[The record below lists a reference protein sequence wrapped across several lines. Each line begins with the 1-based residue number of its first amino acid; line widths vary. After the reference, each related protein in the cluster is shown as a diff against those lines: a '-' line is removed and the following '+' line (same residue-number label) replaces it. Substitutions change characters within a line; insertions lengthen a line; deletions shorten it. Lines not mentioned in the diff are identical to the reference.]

1 MLRRTLLLTL
11 SGCLPAAS
19 TLAPLRPSDLSLRC
33 EAEVRDDRFEVA
45 GLPTARAG
53 WQEQR
58 QWRTLLLV
66 SWRPAP
72 STDPV
77 VAAFHDVRAPLLVD
91 PGSFDDPA
99 GSGLLT
105 LPASDGATVQ
115 P

>member
-1 MLRRTLLLTL
+1 MFRRTLLLSL

-33 EAEVRDDRFEVA
+33 DAEIFDDRFEVA

-58 QWRTLLLV
+58 QWRTLLLL

-72 STDPV
+72 STALV
-77 VAAFHDVRAPLLVD
+77 VAAFNDVRAPDLVD

-99 GSGLLT
+99 GSGLFT
-105 LPASDGATVQ
+105 LPASAGATVQ